1 VHRLNI
7 SHALHLNYETHKLN
21 VAHALFFT
29 F

>member
-7 SHALHLNYETHKLN
+7 SHALLLNYETHKLN
-21 VAHALFFT
+21 VSHALFFT